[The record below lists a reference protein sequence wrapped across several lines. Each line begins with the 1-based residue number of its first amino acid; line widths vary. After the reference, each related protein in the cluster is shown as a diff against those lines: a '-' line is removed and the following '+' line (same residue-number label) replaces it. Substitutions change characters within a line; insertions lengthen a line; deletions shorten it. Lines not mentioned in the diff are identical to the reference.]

1 MNERQNTEKTGFK
14 AKWDNYWYY
23 YKMHTWAA
31 IFVVF
36 VMIVT
41 ITQCVQTVKPDVTI
55 DLVTSVAVADSNIS
69 LGGVFDDVITYAN
82 SDGKKQLNIATLYL
96 PEELKSEQD
105 IAMQQKM
112 MIELAA
118 GEVSM
123 FIFDKMNIDRYI
135 TQDAYSPL
143 SDFIDITPYEDI
155 EGKLIKR
162 DGVAYGISLKGS
174 QKLSELGFLVDDLY
188 AVFRFVPRD
197 AQKDEAKLA
206 EYKNAAAILQ
216 ELLK

>member
-1 MNERQNTEKTGFK
+1 MDKTKNTEKTGFK

-23 YKMHTWAA
+23 YKAQTWGAIFA
-31 IFVVF
+31 IFVIAVS
-36 VMIVT
+36 VS
-41 ITQCVQTVKPDVTI
+41 QCMQTVKPDVTI
-55 DLVTSVAVADSNIS
+55 DLVTAVAVADSNIP
-69 LGGVFDDVITYAN
+69 LAGVFDDVITDVN
-82 SDGKKQLNIATLYL
+82 EDGKKQLNITTLYL

-118 GEVSM
+118 GDVSL
-123 FIFDKMNIDRYI
+123 FIFDKMNLDRYI

-143 SDFIDITPYEDI
+143 SDFIDITPYEGI
-155 EGKLIKR
+155 EGKLVER
-162 DGVAYGISLKGS
+162 DGTVYGISLKGS
-174 QKLSELGFLVDDLY
+174 KKLAELGFAVDDLY

-197 AQKDEAKLA
+197 AQDDEAKLA

>member
-1 MNERQNTEKTGFK
+1 
-14 AKWDNYWYY
+14 
-23 YKMHTWAA
+23 
-31 IFVVF
+31 
-36 VMIVT
+36 
-41 ITQCVQTVKPDVTI
+41 
-55 DLVTSVAVADSNIS
+55 
-69 LGGVFDDVITYAN
+69 
-82 SDGKKQLNIATLYL
+82 
-96 PEELKSEQD
+96 
-105 IAMQQKM
+105 MQQKM